1 MTRDEADVCIT
12 FHTRDVYDHTA
23 GGGGG
28 VVGRLIDRYDHFA
41 LPIGHPCLWDV
52 IKT

>member
-23 GGGGG
+23 GGERGAGLG
-28 VVGRLIDRYDHFA
+28 V
-41 LPIGHPCLWDV
+41 
-52 IKT
+52 